1 MRIFCF
7 EISYA
12 ENKYKC
18 QNVYIVI
25 EWSSDTT
32 FNLNE
37 LL

>member
-1 MRIFCF
+1 MCAYFF

-25 EWSSDTT
+25 EWSSDTA
-32 FNLNE
+32 FNVNE